1 MEEIGHLLL
10 PWYDRF
16 HRELPWRGVQDPYA
30 IWGLGNPC
38 FSKPR
43 GGNRTGRTSRG
54 LWHAFLPGRTGAS
67 APGGRAQM
75 LGGTGLLPA
84 CAKPAPWRAAGHGR
98 LRRPPACRSSSAAAH
113 HRYRSLYSGGH
124 CQHCFRHSLPRGG
137 RQCYPRGKPSSRYPG
152 GRGGSLRGPGR
163 LPQLPHPG
171 YRPSAPETLIRR

>member
-30 IWGLGNPC
+30 IWVSETMLQQTRVE
-38 FSKPR
+38 PR
-43 GGNRTGRTSRG
+43 TVVLPAVYGTLSI
-54 LWHAFLPGRTGAS
+54 PGRTGAS

-75 LGGTGLLPA
+75 LGGIGLLPA

-98 LRRPPACRSSSAAAH
+98 LRRPLACRSSSAAAH

-124 CQHCFRHSLPRGG
+124 CQHCLRHSLPRGG
-137 RQCYPRGKPSSRYPG
+137 RQCYPRGQPGGRYPG
-152 GRGGSLRGPGR
+152 GRGGPLRGPADYRNRRILDTAPAPRR
-163 LPQLPHPG
+163 L
-171 YRPSAPETLIRR
+171 

>member
-30 IWGLGNPC
+30 IWVSETMLQQT
-38 FSKPR
+38 R
-43 GGNRTGRTSRG
+43 VETRTVVLPAD
-54 LWHAFLPGRTGAS
+54 LWHAFQSLAALAPS

-75 LGGTGLLPA
+75 LGGIGLLPA

-98 LRRPPACRSSSAAAH
+98 LRRPLACRSSSAAAH

-124 CQHCFRHSLPRGG
+124 CQHCLRHSLPRGG
-137 RQCYPRGKPSSRYPG
+137 RQCYPRGQPGGRYPG
-152 GRGGSLRGPGR
+152 GRGGPLRGPADYRNRRILDTAPAPRR
-163 LPQLPHPG
+163 L
-171 YRPSAPETLIRR
+171 